1 MVRAG
6 RELWGMS
13 MIEFPE
19 FVLRTLFAG
28 ACGLVIGLDRE
39 VKNKPLGVRAYILVA
54 LASAALMAVT
64 LNFSLSSMA
73 DDTDMTIDPTRLIQ
87 GIVGGIGFLGA
98 GAIMTTHDGSRLR
111 GVASGAAIWGAGAIG
126 VACGLGYLRE
136 AAFVAAVIFLILN
149 LPDWVRRIFGVSDD
163 PPRTSRDDS
172 TNPER
177 KPNARDA
184 ETEKETAVDQG

>member
-1 MVRAG
+1 MM
-6 RELWGMS
+6 L
-13 MIEFPE
+13 MIEFLE
-19 FVLRTLFAG
+19 FILRTLFAG
-28 ACGLVIGLDRE
+28 ACGLVIGFDRE

-73 DDTDMTIDPTRLIQ
+73 DDNDMTIDPTRLIQ

-136 AAFVAAVIFLILN
+136 AAFVAAVIFVILN
-149 LPDWVRRIFGVSDD
+149 LPDWFRRIFGGSDD
-163 PPRTSRDDS
+163 RAETSRDDG
-172 TNPER
+172 TKLER
-177 KPNARDA
+177 TPCAGGA
-184 ETEKETAVDQG
+184 ETEKGNTS